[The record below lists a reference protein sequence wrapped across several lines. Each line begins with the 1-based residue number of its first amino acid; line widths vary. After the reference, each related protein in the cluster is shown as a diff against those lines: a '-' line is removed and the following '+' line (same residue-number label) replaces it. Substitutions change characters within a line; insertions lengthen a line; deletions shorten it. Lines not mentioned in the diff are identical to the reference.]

1 MTPWTVQ
8 TSKSDAGTMEVRGA
22 YLVAD
27 KLPIED
33 ASLIAAAP
41 DLLSSLEELLN
52 YSGGAA
58 NALEDDYVLERAI
71 AAIAKARGE

>member
-1 MTPWTVQ
+1 MTPWTVH

-33 ASLIAAAP
+33 ANLIAAAP
-41 DLLSSLEELLN
+41 DLLSSLEELLD
-52 YSGGAA
+52 YSGGAD
-58 NALEDDYVLERAI
+58 NALEDRYVMERAM
-71 AAIAKARGE
+71 AAIAKARGK